1 MATLSL
7 SKDDLPTIKLKNED
21 DLVVSPFLG
30 IEKGAVLQECRI
42 FNDLHLKPRK
52 CVDALVRLL
61 YLVGHGERL
70 SSTEATEVFF
80 SITKLFQ
87 SNEPTLRRLVYLSIK
102 ELAGAADE
110 VIIVTNCLMKDVN
123 SREDMY
129 RANATRVLCRIT
141 DSQMVSQIERYLKQ
155 EIVDRNPVVAS
166 AALVSGQHLLLHN
179 KGDVVRRWISEI
191 TQALEHP
198 SPMVQYHALAL
209 LYQIRQHDRL
219 AVSKLVQGLARSGI
233 RSAFAC
239 CLLIRSILRIIGE
252 TYASESTSERR
263 PFFEFIESCLRHPS
277 DMVVC
282 EAARSIISV
291 PGISREE
298 VKKTVT
304 IVNSHLLRR
313 SSVVRHAALRILNKA
328 TYLYPNQQWFD
339 PFDFEDFL
347 HDKNRA
353 ITTLAIATVLR
364 GAREQ
369 TIEGFLKKI
378 QSKFMELPDEF
389 RVQIV
394 EAVHSLVLK
403 YPNSYYSLLN
413 FLGSSL
419 REEGGFEFKRA
430 VVDAY
435 FSLLNEI
442 PQSKEI
448 CLSHLCEF
456 IEDCEHPFLSAR
468 ILHLLGQEGPK
479 MSQPGKYIRYIYNRI
494 ILENAAVRAAAVSSL
509 ARFLDENSTSKTRKA
524 IVVLLKQC
532 LHDSDDEVRD
542 RASYFLSQCQR
553 MADEENSLIKIDE
566 GEEPVSSPTTIKE
579 FPQLPY
585 SLPELENSLVD
596 YLSREDFNEEFDV
609 VNVPKA
615 VASLGASEHMTTTDI
630 PGKTEESN
638 VDTDDWGNVS
648 LASSSQTKE
657 MPGWRNANS
666 LLSEIE
672 ELASLGTPLKTSL
685 SAELTEPETEYNVS
699 YVKHTY
705 RQYIVLEFI
714 IVSTLEDQILENV
727 QVVTDLSSIEGLQL
741 VKNIPVSLLKY
752 GSPQHA
758 FVILQRLEGFYPIG
772 DAPCEVR
779 YVVKEMN
786 PSTGEVDDKGFDEEY
801 KLEDLS
807 FGISDYMVPLQQTN
821 ARFKDIWDKFG
832 SQNEVRETFALSMHQ
847 SIPSALNAVRDFL
860 GMTVVEGGQ
869 VSTYATQHISLFG
882 GSLVTETDCIWV
894 VCYAEFVKEPDA
906 VILNLTV
913 RSEDLNVSELV
924 CSAIA

>member
-1 MATLSL
+1 
-7 SKDDLPTIKLKNED
+7 
-21 DLVVSPFLG
+21 
-30 IEKGAVLQECRI
+30 
-42 FNDLHLKPRK
+42 
-52 CVDALVRLL
+52 
-61 YLVGHGERL
+61 
-70 SSTEATEVFF
+70 
-80 SITKLFQ
+80 
-87 SNEPTLRRLVYLSIK
+87 LRRLVYLSIK

-123 SREDMY
+123 SREDMF

-179 KGDVVRRWISEI
+179 KGDVVRRWVSEV

-239 CLLIRSILRIIGE
+239 CLLIRCILRIIGE
-252 TYASESTSERR
+252 TSVAESMNEQRSY
-263 PFFEFIESCLRHPS
+263 FEFIESCLRHPS

-282 EAARSIISV
+282 EAARAIISV

-304 IVNSHLLRR
+304 VVNSHLLRR
-313 SSVVRHAALRILNKA
+313 GSVVRHAALRILNRA

-378 QSKFMELPDEF
+378 QARFMELPDEF

-419 REEGGFEFKRA
+419 REEGGFEFKKA
-430 VVDAY
+430 IVDAY
-435 FSLLNEI
+435 FSLLNEV

-479 MSQPGKYIRYIYNRI
+479 MPQPGKYIRYIYNRI

-509 ARFLDENSTSKTRKA
+509 ARFLDENSTSQTRKA

-532 LHDSDDEVRD
+532 LYDSDDEVRD
-542 RASYFLSQCQR
+542 RASYFLHQCQQKTL
-553 MADEENSLIKIDE
+553 EENSLINVDE
-566 GEEPVSSPTTIKE
+566 ELSSSPTTIKE
-579 FPQLPY
+579 FSHLPY

-596 YLSREDFNEEFDV
+596 YLKREDFNEEFNIAD
-609 VNVPKA
+609 VPKSDRNLE
-615 VASLGASEHMTTTDI
+615 VSEHI
-630 PGKTEESN
+630 PMERVTEKTQEASSE
-638 VDTDDWGNVS
+638 WGNVLLGS
-648 LASSSQTKE
+648 VQGRDVSHWQDKNSHLLE
-657 MPGWRNANS
+657 MK
-666 LLSEIE
+666 
-672 ELASLGTPLKTSL
+672 ELASLGTLLKS
-685 SAELTEPETEYNVS
+685 SPSVELTEPETEYNVTCL
-699 YVKHTY
+699 KHTY
-705 RQYIVLEFI
+705 RQHIVLEFTI
-714 IVSTLEDQILENV
+714 MSTLEDQILENV
-727 QVVTDLSSIEGLQL
+727 YIVADLSSIEGLEL
-741 VKNIPVSLLKY
+741 VKNVPISLLKH
-752 GSPQHA
+752 GIPERA
-758 FVILQRLEGFYPIG
+758 FVVLKRLEGFYPIG
-772 DAPCEVR
+772 DVPCEIR
-779 YVVKEMN
+779 YIVKEMN
-786 PSTGEVDDKGFDEEY
+786 PSTGEVDERGFDEEY

-807 FGISDYMVPLQQTN
+807 FGISDYMLPIQQTN
-821 ARFKDIWDKFG
+821 VLFKDMWDKFG

-847 SIPSALNAVRDFL
+847 SIPSALSAVREFL
-860 GMTVVEGGQ
+860 GMTVVEGAQ
-869 VSTYATQHISLFG
+869 VSPYATHHISLFA
-882 GSLVTETDCIWV
+882 GSLLTDDDSVLV
-894 VCYAEFVKEPDA
+894 VCYAEFVKENQA
-906 VILNLTV
+906 VVLNLTV

-924 CSAIA
+924 TSAIA

>member
-7 SKDDLPTIKLKNED
+7 GKDDLPTIKLKSED

-61 YLVGHGERL
+61 YLVGQGEKL
-70 SSTEATEVFF
+70 SSSEATEVFF

-239 CLLIRSILRIIGE
+239 CLLIRCILRIIGE
-252 TYASESTSERR
+252 TSSNENINEYR

-282 EAARSIISV
+282 EAARAIISV

-419 REEGGFEFKRA
+419 REEGGFDFKRA

-448 CLSHLCEF
+448 CLTHLCEF

-542 RASYFLSQCQR
+542 RASYFLHQCQR
-553 MADEENSLIKIDE
+553 ITDEENSLIKIDE

-579 FPQLPY
+579 FPHLPY
-585 SLPELENSLVD
+585 SLPELEGNLVD
-596 YLSREDFNEEFDV
+596 YLKREDFNEEFNV

-615 VASLGASEHMTTTDI
+615 EKGFEAAEQIPMTSVPVKAEEANMNTD
-630 PGKTEESN
+630 N
-638 VDTDDWGNVS
+638 WGNVS
-648 LASSSQTKE
+648 LAPSQVKE
-657 MPGWRNANS
+657 MPSWRDSNS
-666 LLSEIE
+666 RLSEIE
-672 ELASLGTPLKTSL
+672 ELASLGIPLKTS
-685 SAELTEPETEYNVS
+685 SSVELTEPETEYNVT

-705 RQYIVLEFI
+705 RQCIVLEFI

-727 QVVTDLSSIEGLQL
+727 HIITDLSSIEGLQL

-758 FVILQRLEGFYPIG
+758 FVVLQRLEGFYPIG

-779 YVVKEMN
+779 YVVKEMI
-786 PSTGEVDDKGFDEEY
+786 PSTGEVDERGFDEEY

-807 FGISDYMVPLQQTN
+807 FGISDYMVPLQQSN

-860 GMTVVEGGQ
+860 GMTVVEGAQ
-869 VSTYATQHISLFG
+869 VSPYATQHVSLFG
-882 GSLVTETDCIWV
+882 GSLVTEADFILV
-894 VCYAEFVKEPDA
+894 VCYAEFVKENEA